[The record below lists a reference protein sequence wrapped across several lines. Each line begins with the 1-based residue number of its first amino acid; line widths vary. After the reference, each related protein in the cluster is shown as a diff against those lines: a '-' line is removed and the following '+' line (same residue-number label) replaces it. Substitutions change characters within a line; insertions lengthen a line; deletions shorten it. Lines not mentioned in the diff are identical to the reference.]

1 MGAPYFSFF
10 RCSPAS
16 EHLAKL
22 NFAKRTEDLMM
33 SKKIHLLIPVLTVM
47 AAAVYAPATAGAQ
60 APTLQEQ
67 LAAQY
72 KLVKMGSD
80 TSGYSVVDKGTLLA
94 IQKGGILG
102 VPYGDANVPAT
113 KYEGGA
119 VKGPSGLSLMGRKS
133 IMGKFGKEQTTHLF
147 AVGDKVYPM
156 KIDVNV
162 AKDAVILNVVACDT
176 CNKTDPPTYNKA
188 QVVFQF
194 PKGAL
199 ATANAGQVE
208 DVIGQLLA
216 ISSDDAAP
224 AGDQGAQQQQQG
236 GGDQGSQQ
244 LAAQQQPAAQEQPA
258 AEPQTIEKGQTP
270 DQVEAAMGKPDKI
283 VNLGS
288 KQIYVY
294 KDLKVTFLNGK
305 VSDVQ

>member
-1 MGAPYFSFF
+1 
-10 RCSPAS
+10 
-16 EHLAKL
+16 
-22 NFAKRTEDLMM
+22 M
-33 SKKIHLLIPVLTVM
+33 SKKFQGLIPGIVLL
-47 AAAVYAPATAGAQ
+47 AAAIFPMALANAQ
-60 APTLQEQ
+60 SVSLQEQ

-102 VPYGDANVPAT
+102 VPYADANVPAT
-113 KYEGGA
+113 KYESGT

-133 IMGKFGKEQTTHLF
+133 LMGKFGKEQTTHLF
-147 AVGDKVYPM
+147 AVGDKVYPS

-162 AKDAVILNVVACDT
+162 AKDAVTLSVVACDT

-194 PKGAL
+194 PKGTL
-199 ATANAGQVE
+199 ATASAGQVE
-208 DVIGQLLA
+208 DTIGQLLA
-216 ISSDDAAP
+216 ISSDDAQ
-224 AGDQGAQQQQQG
+224 AGDQGGQQQG
-236 GGDQGSQQ
+236 GDQGGQQ
-244 LAAQQQPAAQEQPA
+244 QAAQPPAQQQPAAQEQPA